1 MTCGASSARRFREK
15 QMADKDIRMLVEA
28 IVDYLQWEQSIKASG
43 LHRPLIRDS
52 FVLIDFLRFAT
63 HREMAWED
71 MFTPGTLKEFSE
83 FSGFKHASRVL
94 TELSGFLYSS
104 GKIHQPLTIPKR
116 PIKLPDPFD
125 SYLHLQSHKA
135 SSNHLRSIK
144 NLLSSFH
151 AYLEKHRIALAKLKI
166 EDLDR
171 FLAELK
177 VARSTRSIYRYCLRG
192 FLTYLYRERRM
203 VNKDLAPLLVGP
215 RMFCKNNHPPRFLRP
230 QEVQT
235 LFASLSLSTPS
246 QIRTY
251 AIVHLAYALG
261 LRPAEISTI
270 TLDDISFRRGELT
283 LPNRKELNPVTLPL
297 PEQSIKAIAAY
308 VAKAR
313 PKSASRRLFLNIPY
327 PYIPMQPSSV
337 CQCIS
342 KAMKRAGLPS
352 TAYWLRHT
360 YAQNLLHMGR
370 SIYEI
375 KEMLGHEEIRSSQR
389 YLSVHV
395 DLMRKVLFHETL

>member
-1 MTCGASSARRFREK
+1 
-15 QMADKDIRMLVEA
+15 MADRDIRMLVGA
-28 IVDYLQWEQSIKASG
+28 IVDYLEWERSIKASG

-52 FVLIDFLRFAT
+52 FVLIDFLRFGIR
-63 HREMAWED
+63 REKTWED
-71 MFTPGTLKEFSE
+71 MFTSQALKEFSE
-83 FSGFKHASRVL
+83 HSGFKHASRVL
-94 TELSGFLYSS
+94 NELSGFLYSN
-104 GKIHQPLTIPKR
+104 GKLPQPLSKPRR
-116 PIKLPDPFD
+116 PIELPDPFD

-135 SSNHLRSIK
+135 SSNHLKSIK
-144 NLLSSFH
+144 HVLSSFH
-151 AYLEKHRIALAKLKI
+151 AYLEKHNLTLAGLKI
-166 EDLDR
+166 EHLDQ

-177 VARSTRSIYRYCLRG
+177 VARSTRSLYRYCLRG
-192 FLTYLYRERRM
+192 FLRYLYQERRM
-203 VNKDLAPLLVGP
+203 VKKDLAPLLVGP

-270 TLDDISFRRGELT
+270 TLDHISFQRGELT

-308 VAKAR
+308 LAKAR

-327 PYIPMQPSSV
+327 PYLPMQPLSI

-352 TAYWLRHT
+352 SAYWLRHT

-375 KEMLGHEEIRSSQR
+375 KEMLGHEEIRSSLR
-389 YLSVHV
+389 YLCVHV

>member
-1 MTCGASSARRFREK
+1 MG
-15 QMADKDIRMLVEA
+15 DKDIRMLVEA
-28 IVDYLQWEQSIKASG
+28 VVDYLEWEKTIKAHGS
-43 LHRPLIRDS
+43 HRPITRDS
-52 FVLIDFLRFAT
+52 LILIDFLRFST
-63 HREMAWED
+63 RGEIAWED
-71 MFTPGTLKEFSE
+71 MFTPRTLKEFSE

-125 SYLHLQSHKA
+125 SYLHLQSHKG

-144 NLLSSFH
+144 NVLSSFH

-166 EDLDR
+166 EDLDH
-171 FLAELK
+171 FLAELN
-177 VARSTRSIYRYCLRG
+177 VARSTRSLYRYCLRG
-192 FLTYLYRERRM
+192 FLRYLYRERRM
-203 VNKDLAPLLVGP
+203 VKKDLAPLLVGP
-215 RMFCKNNHPPRFLRP
+215 RMFCKNNQPPRFLRP
-230 QEVQT
+230 QEVQK

-246 QIRTY
+246 EIRTY

-297 PEQSIKAIAAY
+297 PQQSIKAIAAY

-327 PYIPMQPSSV
+327 PYIPMQPISV

-342 KAMKRAGLPS
+342 KAMKLAGLPS
-352 TAYWLRHT
+352 SAYWLRHT

-375 KEMLGHEEIRSSQR
+375 KEMLGHEEIRSSQK
-389 YLSVHV
+389 YLSIHV